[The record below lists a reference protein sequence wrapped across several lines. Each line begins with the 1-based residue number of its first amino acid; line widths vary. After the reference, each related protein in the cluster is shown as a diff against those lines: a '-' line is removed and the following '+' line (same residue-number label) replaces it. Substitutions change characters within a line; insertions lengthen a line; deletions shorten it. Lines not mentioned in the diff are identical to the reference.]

1 MQLLFN
7 WFKRTF
13 NDPQVV
19 ILAVLLV
26 FGFIGIT
33 FLGDIMAPCFAAIV
47 IAYLLEGL
55 VTKLQYLKIPRLP
68 AVLTVYTCF
77 LAFFIIILLGL
88 MPYVAQQSI
97 KLLQRMPTMIET
109 SQNAMLDYIEKR
121 SLEKK
126 AAVERLPST
135 DPSLAGHEPPTPPTV
150 PVPAPVT
157 IAIPPPAETNVITQ
171 VGTNTVTNV
180 VAVVTNAVPG
190 KKIFSFPPTFPSREP
205 PTTGES
211 ISEEQIKWV
220 TNLINER
227 LVKMGDFVAKRIT
240 DWGKGLITLVVYMI
254 LVPILIFFF
263 LKDKEKIR
271 KYLANFLPDE
281 RPLAAQVWREVDQQL
296 GNYVRGKFWEIIIVW
311 GVTYSVFS
319 LIGLQYA
326 MLLAVFTGLSV
337 LIPYIGA
344 TVMTI
349 PVALIAYFQYG
360 DIGSGFAWA
369 VGAYLIIQLLDGNL
383 LAPLLLSEVTNLHPI
398 AIIGAIL
405 FFGGLFGFWGVFF
418 AIPLATLVQAVINA
432 WPRKHQVEPKPDS
445 DPPPDL
451 PLEAA

>member
-1 MQLLFN
+1 MQLLWN

-19 ILAVLLV
+19 ILAVLLIV
-26 FGFIGIT
+26 GFIGIA
-33 FLGDIMAPCFAAIV
+33 FLGNIMAPCLAAIV

-55 VTKLQYLKIPRLP
+55 VLKLQFLKVPRMA
-68 AVLTVYTCF
+68 AVLTVYICF

-88 MPYVAQQSI
+88 MPYVAQQSV

-109 SQNAMLDYIEKR
+109 SQNALLERFGGR
-121 SLEKK
+121 SPDEDAGDASLGT
-126 AAVERLPST
+126 P
-135 DPSLAGHEPPTPPTV
+135 DPALK
-150 PVPAPVT
+150 
-157 IAIPPPAETNVITQ
+157 PPPDQ
-171 VGTNTVTNV
+171 PFV
-180 VAVVTNAVPG
+180 VAVSETNNTFQLVPVDTNDTEAVTNGIPDERLFTFQP
-190 KKIFSFPPTFPSREP
+190 IFPSRE
-205 PTTGES
+205 GAVNEES
-211 ISEEQIKWV
+211 ASEEQIKWV

-227 LVKMGDFVAKRIT
+227 LVKLGDFVGKRIA
-240 DWGKGLITLVVYMI
+240 DWGKGLITLIVYLV

-271 KYLANFLPDE
+271 RYLANFLPED
-281 RPLAAQVWREVDQQL
+281 RTLASQVWREVDQQL

-311 GVTYSVFS
+311 GITYAVFRV
-319 LIGLQYA
+319 IGLQYA

-360 DIGSGFAWA
+360 DLGSGFAWA
-369 VGAYLIIQLLDGNL
+369 VGAYLVIQLFDGNL

-398 AIIGAIL
+398 AVIGAIL
-405 FFGGLFGFWGVFF
+405 LFGGLFGFWGVFF

-432 WPRKHQVEPKPDS
+432 WPRKHRPVPPT
-445 DPPPDL
+445 DPPP
-451 PLEAA
+451 EVA